1 VSKIAVEPQ
10 LIEESSSTEEWE
22 EVGKKNKSSIIL
34 QNEFRKSPVT
44 NIFGGMLRSI
54 VRKKGLKSSVTLQ
67 PFHCLH
73 LDITAPE
80 VNYVEDA
87 LNIFMLKEAVDGY
100 KSPDTAFEIQASK
113 QITIDQL
120 PVILILH
127 LKRFAFD
134 AGETHKVHKIIEYE
148 PILNIQ
154 RKLISS
160 ERVGSITRDQRKYR
174 LFAVISHHGKKS
186 VGGHY
191 TCDIRQQMIVPQ
203 KSSENSYTS
212 EQEDSSE
219 DLKKFMLEE
228 QKAAEMDVW
237 IRYDDSSI
245 IQVPLKKVLH
255 QQAYLLFYQQCEVPV
270 KRKV

>member
-1 VSKIAVEPQ
+1 
-10 LIEESSSTEEWE
+10 
-22 EVGKKNKSSIIL
+22 
-34 QNEFRKSPVT
+34 
-44 NIFGGMLRSI
+44 
-54 VRKKGLKSSVTLQ
+54 VTLQ

-134 AGETHKVHKIIEYE
+134 AGEAHKVHKIIEYE

-174 LFAVISHHGKKS
+174 LFAVISHHGKKA

-219 DLKKFMLEE
+219 DLKRFMLEE